1 MPNIFSCAHQNHCDF
16 ANQRLLSIYVM
27 KIAQYIAKIRSRTA
41 QLEQKTD
48 QELKQLSLDLK
59 YLAMTKTPVKRLIPE
74 GFALVVEAA
83 RRHLGMVHYDV
94 QLQCGVEMAF
104 DRIAEMK
111 TGEGKTLTTSLVS
124 YLYAIRGQGTHVITF
139 NEYLAERDCEI
150 LRPIYLA
157 LGLTCGVLKENMPP
171 EQRKEIYR
179 RDLTFGAAKEFGFDF
194 LRDRMAIAQ
203 SKNPKAGVMRGTH
216 FALVDEADSIMID
229 EARTPLV
236 IGMVSQ
242 TEQETV
248 SNCCSWAAQHAPA
261 FLEGIDFSY
270 DQMKKSVEL
279 TAAGIRK
286 CRNLP
291 ENQSTRSVSI
301 QQIYGYLKNAIKVK
315 RDFHLDKNYAIIDD
329 EIVIVDEFTG
339 RPAEGRQWQQG
350 IHQAVQA
357 KEALEVTPPN
367 RQAATITIQ
376 SYFNLY
382 KQLCGMTGTAFTS
395 RKEFKKVYKK
405 KVARIPTHRPIKR
418 EQFTTKIFRTNLE
431 KYDAIAEDV
440 SNAVAKGRSVLIGN
454 RSVAGSE
461 LLSQALHKRQIK
473 HFVLN
478 AKFIEKEADIVK
490 LAGQPSRVT
499 VATNMAGRG
508 TDIKLHD
515 SVKATG
521 GLHVILTELHESE
534 RIDWQ
539 MIGRGSRQGDP
550 GSYQFYFSL
559 EDEILRLGLGDEKAA
574 KLKRVY
580 ANHPRL
586 NAKQL
591 LRYFRQAQAK
601 LERRYLTDRLIVQ
614 KQDVERQKSHFET
627 GQDPYLNVVTS

>member
-27 KIAQYIAKIRSRTA
+27 KIAQYIVKIRSRTA

-357 KEALEVTPPN
+357 
-367 RQAATITIQ
+367 ATITIQ

-550 GSYQFYFSL
+550 GSYQFYFSPQTS
-559 EDEILRLGLGDEKAA
+559 LRESPTPECETTTSVLSSSPSKTGTPLPNRPTDCPKARRGTAEKP
-574 KLKRVY
+574 L
-580 ANHPRL
+580 
-586 NAKQL
+586 
-591 LRYFRQAQAK
+591 
-601 LERRYLTDRLIVQ
+601 
-614 KQDVERQKSHFET
+614 
-627 GQDPYLNVVTS
+627 